1 LGLVERVVIARTLS
15 VGAYGEVSTGI
26 AIMSFGAIVALVGFK
41 QAIPRYISQFDNER
55 DRRGAWLIG
64 LSIAGTI
71 SVIITAILVLGS
83 AQLTELLFER
93 PASDRLLTVFALCVP
108 AFAVLEVGIG
118 AIRGFE
124 NTIYRTYAYD
134 LLYPGL
140 RMIVLAGL
148 LFAGFGAVAA
158 GYAYLIALVVALVV
172 THLLLDR
179 LISLVGSFRIHARE
193 MVRFSLPLILA
204 TIVATLLA
212 RTDTL
217 MIAYF
222 RSSREVGLYTAAFP
236 LALGLSVVLSA
247 FGFLYLPLVSRLD
260 ADDRHGEI
268 NAVYQLTSKW
278 IYIISFPG
286 FLAFV
291 IFSGDVLSIFFGDE
305 YARASSALS
314 ILSIGFLANAAVG
327 RSTDTL
333 SAFGATKWILV
344 SNIAAFGINFA
355 TNLVLIPRY
364 GFTGA
369 AVTSAVSYVALNV
382 FVYTV
387 LKRFFDITPLSSES
401 IRTFVVLPSVLLPLG
416 FLLSR
421 QASLTILTLPV
432 FLMVTGLITVVLVSV
447 TGCLQPND
455 EIPLELVENRLD
467 VTIPFIRRYIPV
479 ENEQ

>member
-1 LGLVERVVIARTLS
+1 
-15 VGAYGEVSTGI
+15 
-26 AIMSFGAIVALVGFK
+26 
-41 QAIPRYISQFDNER
+41 
-55 DRRGAWLIG
+55 
-64 LSIAGTI
+64 
-71 SVIITAILVLGS
+71 
-83 AQLTELLFER
+83 
-93 PASDRLLTVFALCVP
+93 
-108 AFAVLEVGIG
+108 
-118 AIRGFE
+118 
-124 NTIYRTYAYD
+124 
-134 LLYPGL
+134 
-140 RMIVLAGL
+140 MIVLAGL

-204 TIVATLLA
+204 TIVATLLT

-291 IFSGDVLSIFFGDE
+291 IFSGDILSIFFGDE

-387 LKRFFDITPLSSES
+387 LKRFFDITPFSSES
-401 IRTFVVLPSVLLPLG
+401 IRTFVVLPLALLPLG

-432 FLMVTGLITVVLVSV
+432 FLVVTGLITVVLVSV

-455 EIPLELVENRLD
+455 EIPLKLVENRLG